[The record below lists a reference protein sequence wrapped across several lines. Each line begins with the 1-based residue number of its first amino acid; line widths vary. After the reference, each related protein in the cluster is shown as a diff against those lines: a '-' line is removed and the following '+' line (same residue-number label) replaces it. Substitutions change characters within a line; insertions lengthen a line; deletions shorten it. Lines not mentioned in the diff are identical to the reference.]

1 MSVNT
6 KDSNIRNNIVK
17 DIVNQIKNDGAYWKE
32 GFLKKRYCAIRYR
45 SPMKIIKISAQP

>member
-32 GFLKKRYCAIRYR
+32 GFQKRYCAMLRFDR
-45 SPMKIIKISAQP
+45 F